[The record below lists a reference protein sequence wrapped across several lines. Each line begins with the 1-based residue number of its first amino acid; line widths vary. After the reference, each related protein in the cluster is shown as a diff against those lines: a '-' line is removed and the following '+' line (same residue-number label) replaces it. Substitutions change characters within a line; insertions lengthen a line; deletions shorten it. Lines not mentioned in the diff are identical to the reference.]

1 MSIPITDTHQHFI
14 CNDKWPYS
22 WAEGIPALAGKRF
35 GPEEYQI
42 ASAGTGITKTIFMET
57 SPDDPHFHEETRFV
71 RELSEQPGS
80 TIAGIIANCRP
91 EEEHGFADFIDSIAH
106 PKLVGLRRILHVV
119 PDELSTTSHFVENIK
134 LLEKRGLTF
143 DLCVLARQLPLAI
156 ELVRKCEGVQFIL
169 DHCGV
174 PNVAGQELD
183 PWRDHIRQLAALPNV
198 ACKISGVLAY
208 GDPANATADAV
219 KPFVEHCLE
228 SFGWDRVVWGGDWPV
243 CNMTASLAKWVEVS
257 RELVAGAAEDDQ
269 AKLFH
274 RNAERIY
281 RIS

>member
-1 MSIPITDTHQHFI
+1 M
-14 CNDKWPYS
+14 
-22 WAEGIPALAGKRF
+22 
-35 GPEEYQI
+35 
-42 ASAGTGITKTIFMET
+42 
-57 SPDDPHFHEETRFV
+57 
-71 RELSEQPGS
+71 
-80 TIAGIIANCRP
+80 
-91 EEEHGFADFIDSIAH
+91 
-106 PKLVGLRRILHVV
+106 

-134 LLEKRGLTF
+134 LLEKHGLTF

-156 ELVRKCEGVQFIL
+156 DLVRKCEGVQFIL

-208 GDPANATADAV
+208 GDSANATADAV
-219 KPFVEHCLE
+219 SPFVEHCLE

-257 RELVAGAAEDDQ
+257 RELVSGAAEDDQ

-274 RNAERIY
+274 RNAEQIY
-281 RIS
+281 QIS